1 MNQNNDDS
9 VFVLGKN
16 IENLFNNSNINLAR
30 TESIIL
36 LSYFLK
42 LSKEVKISFSV
53 LISKVL
59 VA

>member
-36 LSYFLK
+36 LSYFLNK
-42 LSKEVKISFSV
+42 N
-53 LISKVL
+53 
-59 VA
+59 